1 MRARFEQCLRQA
13 VLSKDS
19 VTASTLR
26 LIIAALKDRDIA
38 ARAKGRPDGI
48 DDDEIL
54 AMLQTMIKQRKESI
68 ALYLQGNRQELAAA
82 EQAEIAVIQG
92 FLPEPLSEAESA
104 GAIAAAIA
112 ELDASGLK
120 DMGRVMALLRERHAG
135 RMDFNQASGQVRA
148 LLS

>member
-1 MRARFEQCLRQA
+1 MRARFEENLRRA

-26 LIIAALKDRDIA
+26 LILAALKDRDIA
-38 ARAKGRPDGI
+38 ARGKGRPDGI

-68 ALYLQGNRQELAAA
+68 ALYLKGNRQELAEA
-82 EQAEIAVIQG
+82 EQAEIAVIEG
-92 FLPEPLSEAESA
+92 FLPEPMSAAETQA
-104 GAIAAAIA
+104 AIVGAIA
-112 ELDASGLK
+112 ELEASGLK

-135 RMDFNQASGQVRA
+135 RMDFNQASGQVKT